1 MSENP
6 LLLDIMKYMFY
17 AIDLNLYLDNFPK
30 NHQATEDYKMVS
42 EKLDCLVKQY
52 EQTYGPLTNFGSS
65 SMEDP
70 EKWTS
75 CPWPWENK

>member
-42 EKLDCLVKQY
+42 EKLNCLVKQY

-70 EKWTS
+70 EK
-75 CPWPWENK
+75 